1 MSVIND
7 MLRDLDKRQ
16 APEVSDSRQIPSESL
31 IEPQKN
37 TYKKWLVLLMGLL
50 LIGVL
55 VYGVLLQTK
64 GEPPVGKEPIS
75 NAHVAQVNSQE
86 LMSGNIE
93 TERQGLPD
101 TNKPGVSAQ
110 ETISH
115 SDIQIALKVEPEAL
129 TAKPSVVEVSTAEHE
144 RPSIKPDK
152 EITHDKEAND
162 KELTE
167 KVLSEKT
174 QTATVKKIAPKVI
187 PKTASKELP
196 KIAPAVERVLHKAE
210 IIEEPQKRVR
220 VEMQLDNTM
229 EVTLSPIALD
239 QQMAER
245 ATNLMAQGQELEAY
259 RQLYKFIGEHAQ
271 NVESRTVL
279 ATYLLN
285 ENRMAEVGDVL
296 LNAPISAS
304 PELRQIKARW
314 YAAQDQHKLAI
325 YTLSSDLPN
334 VEEYPDYYVLLAAY
348 YQRYGSA
355 LDASKAYSL
364 LVDYN
369 ENVAD
374 WWAGLGL
381 AADRSGQ
388 PEQAIFAYQQA
399 LELSGLSPELLN
411 FVTPRLKQLFAS
423 TPNAGKKSAK
433 Q

>member
-1 MSVIND
+1 M
-7 MLRDLDKRQ
+7 
-16 APEVSDSRQIPSESL
+16 
-31 IEPQKN
+31 
-37 TYKKWLVLLMGLL
+37 
-50 LIGVL
+50 
-55 VYGVLLQTK
+55 
-64 GEPPVGKEPIS
+64 
-75 NAHVAQVNSQE
+75 
-86 LMSGNIE
+86 
-93 TERQGLPD
+93 
-101 TNKPGVSAQ
+101 
-110 ETISH
+110 
-115 SDIQIALKVEPEAL
+115 
-129 TAKPSVVEVSTAEHE
+129 
-144 RPSIKPDK
+144 
-152 EITHDKEAND
+152 
-162 KELTE
+162 
-167 KVLSEKT
+167 
-174 QTATVKKIAPKVI
+174 
-187 PKTASKELP
+187 
-196 KIAPAVERVLHKAE
+196 
-210 IIEEPQKRVR
+210 
-220 VEMQLDNTM
+220 
-229 EVTLSPIALD
+229 
-239 QQMAER
+239 
-245 ATNLMAQGQELEAY
+245 
-259 RQLYKFIGEHAQ
+259 
-271 NVESRTVL
+271 

-314 YAAQDQHKLAI
+314 YAAQGQHKLAI

-423 TPNAGKKSAK
+423 SPNAGKKSAK